1 MPDLPPETRE
11 ALLGLLPPFANPLNP
26 LDITASGWGNRAIYS
41 EVAARTAATPGVDL
55 VACIGDT
62 TRHSGPLDARR
73 AGDKMIA
80 GLADARERTDKPIAL
95 INTLTD
101 VADALTDA
109 LAERGVIQLS
119 GARVA
124 ARAIGHAGRYARWRQ
139 GTRPAQVG
147 AAVDTARRTRAL
159 ALPCRRRERRRRGVG
174 QQGLASLLRHPVPP
188 GGTARSADEA
198 ARAGQHSR
206 LPGRAE
212 DRGRWRPPRDR
223 DWRRR
228 AGDRIG

>member
-1 MPDLPPETRE
+1 
-11 ALLGLLPPFANPLNP
+11 
-26 LDITASGWGNRAIYS
+26 
-41 EVAARTAATPGVDL
+41 
-55 VACIGDT
+55 
-62 TRHSGPLDARR
+62 
-73 AGDKMIA
+73 MIA

-159 ALPCRRRERRRRGVG
+159 ALHLPPAGSGGVAES
-174 QQGLASLLRHPVPP
+174 ASKDLLRCYDIRCRPAALAEAPMRRSRWS
-188 GGTARSADEA
+188 ARSAT
-198 ARAGQHSR
+198 RSR
-206 LPGRAE
+206 
-212 DRGRWRPPRDR
+212 
-223 DWRRR
+223 
-228 AGDRIG
+228 